1 MILRTAK
8 SNRFVMSKRALAS
21 PTASPTNKKK
31 GKVTG
36 HQYSLDRFFGGPST
50 SSPGPTPTPPDR
62 PSKGKAKLTARTSQQ
77 GQLSNVDEGRP
88 HPSGARGTSS
98 IVQDSDATLAWS
110 LAEEESLDLDKLRK
124 LEAAAK
130 RNLTRRSPS
139 QAPVDII
146 DVDSLSDQEPSAGP
160 SGPVIESSQS
170 VDSNPLS
177 PDEQP
182 AVVSSAAKTPTPVL
196 GGSHHASSAD
206 TVYERLDVDPASYV
220 VLDNT
225 WPPGRPVPYSFLA
238 HTLVILSGT
247 RSRIAILNT
256 LTNCLRTIT
265 KHHPQSLLPALYLLS
280 NSLSPPYSP
289 LELGLGGSTI
299 SKAIQH
305 VSGLTASALKRLYN
319 TTGDPGKLPARR
331 NMEV

>member
-1 MILRTAK
+1 
-8 SNRFVMSKRALAS
+8 MSKRALAS
-21 PTASPTNKKK
+21 PTASSTKKKK

-36 HQYSLDRFFGGPST
+36 NQYSLDRFFGGPST
-50 SSPGPTPTPPDR
+50 SSPGSTPTPPDR
-62 PSKGKAKLTARTSQQ
+62 SLKGKAKLTAQTSQQ

-88 HPSGARGTSS
+88 RQSGARGTSS

-110 LAEEESLDLDKLRK
+110 LAEEDGLDLDKLRE
-124 LEAAAK
+124 LETAAK
-130 RNLTRRSPS
+130 RNLTQRSPLK
-139 QAPVDII
+139 APVEII
-146 DVDSLSDQEPSAGP
+146 DVDTLSDQEACAGP
-160 SGPVIESSQS
+160 SRPAVGPSQRP
-170 VDSNPLS
+170 DSKPLS

-182 AVVSSAAKTPTPVL
+182 AVVSSAVETPTPVL
-196 GGSHHASSAD
+196 GGSHHTSSAD

-220 VLDNT
+220 VLDNIWT
-225 WPPGRPVPYSFLA
+225 PRRPIPYSFLA
-238 HTLVILSGT
+238 HTLATLSGT
-247 RSRIAILNT
+247 RSRIVILNT

-319 TTGDPGKLPARR
+319 TTGDPGKHPTCR
-331 NMEV
+331 NIEF

>member
-1 MILRTAK
+1 MT
-8 SNRFVMSKRALAS
+8 V
-21 PTASPTNKKK
+21 
-31 GKVTG
+31 
-36 HQYSLDRFFGGPST
+36 Q
-50 SSPGPTPTPPDR
+50 
-62 PSKGKAKLTARTSQQ
+62 TSQQ
-77 GQLSNVDEGRP
+77 DQMSNVDEGRP
-88 HPSGARGTSS
+88 LSGARGTSS
-98 IVQDSDATLAWS
+98 IAQDSDATLAWS
-110 LAEEESLDLDKLRK
+110 LAEEDGLDLDKLRE

-130 RNLTRRSPS
+130 RNVTRRSPPE
-139 QAPVDII
+139 APVEII
-146 DVDSLSDQEPSAGP
+146 DVDSLSDQGISAGP
-160 SGPVIESSQS
+160 FALVVEVSQRA
-170 VDSNPLS
+170 DSNPLS

-182 AVVSSAAKTPTPVL
+182 AVASSAVETPTPVL
-196 GGSHHASSAD
+196 GGPNHASSPD
-206 TVYERLDVDPASYV
+206 TVYGRLDVDPASYV
-220 VLDNT
+220 VLDND

-238 HTLVILSGT
+238 HTLAILSGT

-319 TTGDPGKLPARR
+319 TTGDPGKLPTCR
-331 NMEV
+331 NMEY

>member
-8 SNRFVMSKRALAS
+8 SFRFVMSKRALAS
-21 PTASPTNKKK
+21 PTVSPTKKKK
-31 GKVTG
+31 GKATG
-36 HQYSLDRFFGGPST
+36 HQYSLDRFFGGTST
-50 SSPGPTPTPPDR
+50 SSPGPAPTPSDSS
-62 PSKGKAKLTARTSQQ
+62 SKGKAKLTAQTSQQ
-77 GQLSNVDEGRP
+77 GQLSNVDEEQA
-88 HPSGARGTSS
+88 HPSRARGTSS
-98 IVQDSDATLAWS
+98 ITQDSDATLAWS
-110 LAEEESLDLDKLRK
+110 LAEEDGLDLAKLRE
-124 LEAAAK
+124 LEVAAK

-139 QAPVDII
+139 EAPVEII
-146 DVDSLSDQEPSAGP
+146 DVDSLSDQETSARP
-160 SGPVIESSQS
+160 SGTVIGSSQRA
-170 VDSNPLS
+170 DNNPLS

-182 AVVSSAAKTPTPVL
+182 AVVSSAVGTPIPVL

-206 TVYERLDVDPASYV
+206 TVYKRLDVDPASYV

-225 WPPGRPVPYSFLA
+225 WSAGRPVPYAFLA
-238 HTLVILSGT
+238 HTLAILSGT

-265 KHHPQSLLPALYLLS
+265 RNHPQSLLPALYLLS

-319 TTGDPGKLPARR
+319 TTGDPGRLPACR